1 MRYLGVSHNGYE
13 RNPMTD
19 LLAAESS
26 LNADGILEGLG
37 SFLAA
42 NPLLTLILIIVLIC
56 LIKFR

>member
-1 MRYLGVSHNGYE
+1 MLDV
-13 RNPMTD
+13 
-19 LLAAESS
+19 LAAES
-26 LNADGILEGLG
+26 LNADGILKGLG